1 MTDKILTVK
10 EVADY
15 LQISKA
21 KIYMLI
27 SRNQI
32 PHIKILRNVRV
43 RESDLLQWLDKQTVK
58 CGVDSSFRKV

>member
-1 MTDKILTVK
+1 MTDKIMTVK
-10 EVADY
+10 EVAAY
-15 LQISKA
+15 LQISRA

-43 RESDLLQWLDKQTVK
+43 RESDLVKWLEKQTVK
-58 CGVDSSFRKV
+58 AI